1 VTAEHRKPGFQHLGN
16 KWNGWFIAINGKIS
30 KILKNEMQAN
40 TEYYENIRHEKRW
53 LIVNIK
59 QAINRV
65 TTSETARIPDFS
77 LAQATTE
84 NHSLIF

>member
-1 VTAEHRKPGFQHLGN
+1 
-16 KWNGWFIAINGKIS
+16 
-30 KILKNEMQAN
+30 MQAN
-40 TEYYENIRHEKRW
+40 TEYYKNIRHEKRW